1 MEHPSGK
8 DMQAAIDEVQRVNEV
23 YWNLQHFDTW
33 SPFLNPSIG
42 HFGLGA
48 DLHETMKQVEEEWQI
63 GGTAQETEK
72 HIKSIGGDE
81 TYAKVFFISAAVGFR
96 SHDLP
101 EPYDGDWSSDRARY
115 HAAPLIVSTDGGLGV
130 QLHEGRMASLTI

>member
-23 YWNLQHFDTW
+23 YWNLQHFDAW
-33 SPFLNPSIG
+33 SPFLNPKVG
-42 HFGLGA
+42 HFGSGA
-48 DLHETMKQVEEEWQI
+48 DLHETMKQVEEEWKA
-63 GGTAQETEK
+63 GGASADEDK
-72 HIKSIGGDE
+72 HIKSTAGDE
-81 TYAKVFFISAAVGFR
+81 TYAKVFFISVAVGFR

-101 EPYDGDWSSDRARY
+101 EPYHGDYATDVARY